1 MRRIYLAG
9 PDVFLPD
16 PQAQAAAK
24 KALCARYGFDGVFPL
39 DGGVELS
46 GLAPFAAGLAISRAN
61 EDLMRGCDLMIANA
75 TPFRGP
81 SLDVGTAYEM
91 GFMRALGKPVLAYAN
106 VAGTYA
112 DRVATLS
119 GHPLARSAAG
129 HLVDDRGMAV
139 EAFDMADNLMV
150 VGAIAAS
157 GAEMVLAGVPAGAE
171 HTDLTAFARCLEQAA
186 RISNRS

>member
-16 PQAQAAAK
+16 PQAQAAAR
-24 KALCARYGFDGVFPL
+24 KALCARYGFAGVFPL
-39 DGGVELS
+39 DGGVDLA
-46 GLAPFAAGLAISRAN
+46 GLVPVAAGLAIARAN
-61 EDLMRGCDLMIANA
+61 EELMRGCDLMIANA

-81 SLDVGTAYEM
+81 SLDAGTAYEM

-106 VAGTYA
+106 VVGSYA
-112 DRVATLS
+112 DRVAALS
-119 GHPLARSAAG
+119 GRPLAHNVAG

-150 VGAIAAS
+150 VGAVAAS
-157 GAEMVLAGVPAGAE
+157 GGELVLAGVPAGAE
-171 HTDLTAFARCLEQAA
+171 HTDLTAFEHCLEQAA
-186 RISNRS
+186 RLVP